1 MPDIIACGWLAVLQD
16 HVVVMGAG
24 LGSHL
29 DFFLAPL
36 RAAYLSGTGYSKHV
50 VVFSETGL
58 RDFMQD
64 YGATSSSSTGSIT
77 TGGATPTGSHTTP
90 SSQSRQ
96 RVRKARAVSSS
107 QRPTCG

>member
-1 MPDIIACGWLAVLQD
+1 
-16 HVVVMGAG
+16 MGAG

-64 YGATSSSSTGSIT
+64 YGATTSSSSTGSIT